1 MIDKVE
7 ILVKAGNG
15 GDGVVSFRREKF
27 VPFGGPNGGDGGDGG
42 SVFLVATH
50 SLSTLSHLRH
60 RRRYRAGKGG
70 HGKGK
75 NQHGKKGGDL
85 LLEVPLGTLIQRR
98 EDDRRVVVADLT
110 AQGQQVLVAKGGRG
124 GWGNTHFVSAT
135 NQAPRLAQKGKPG
148 EEYQILL
155 DLKLLADV
163 GIIGYPNVG
172 KSTLLSMVSKA
183 TPKIADYPF
192 TTTDPV
198 LGVVELG
205 YRSFVVAEIPG
216 LIEGAHR
223 GCGLGHDFLRHI
235 ERTKVLIHLLDGS
248 AEHLLSDLHKTNEEL
263 MLFDP
268 ALGDKPQLVAVNKI
282 DLPSVR
288 VRLPQ
293 LKIMLEEP
301 KIPVYFISA
310 ATGEGTYELMA
321 KTAEMLEQGIPQA
334 ETGEPEFK
342 VFRPKPVR

>member
-1 MIDKVE
+1 M
-7 ILVKAGNG
+7 
-15 GDGVVSFRREKF
+15 
-27 VPFGGPNGGDGGDGG
+27 
-42 SVFLVATH
+42 
-50 SLSTLSHLRH
+50 
-60 RRRYRAGKGG
+60 
-70 HGKGK
+70 
-75 NQHGKKGGDL
+75 
-85 LLEVPLGTLIQRR
+85 
-98 EDDRRVVVADLT
+98 
-110 AQGQQVLVAKGGRG
+110 
-124 GWGNTHFVSAT
+124 
-135 NQAPRLAQKGKPG
+135 AQKGKSG
-148 EEYQILL
+148 EEYGILL

-172 KSTLLSMVSKA
+172 KSTLLSVVSKA

-248 AEHLLSDLHKTNEEL
+248 AEHLLSDLHKTNKEL

-293 LKIMLEEP
+293 LEIMLEEL

-342 VFRPKPVR
+342 VFRPKPIK